1 MKQSDFLETI
11 CISGQS
17 YTIYNIGQ
25 LEKSAKI
32 NISRLPFSIRI
43 LMENLLRK
51 QDRGQATIKG
61 E

>member
-11 CISGQS
+11 CISGQG
-17 YTIYNIGQ
+17 YTIYNIRQ

-43 LMENLLRK
+43 LVENLLRK